1 MKILKAIFH
10 LKSKAPLFWSSCKG
24 TSGALGVKSLGTRII
39 ILLCVSTSL
48 TALLIGAADN
58 QSIKFA
64 DGKLPDY
71 IDFKI
76 PPGWPKPPTNIFAKN
91 KLSEQGFQLGKKL
104 FYDTRLSKDGS
115 NISCAN
121 CHQQFAAFAT
131 YDHDFSHGLNDQHTT
146 RNAPA
151 LFNLAW
157 MTSYHWDGGI
167 NHIEVQPLSP
177 MTSPTEMAET
187 LVNVLAKLKNDTA
200 YPKLFK
206 AAFGTAEI
214 NSQRMLKALAQFTGS
229 IVSANSKYD
238 KVMRGEAKFTY
249 SEENGYALFIANC
262 AACHTEPLFTDN
274 SLRNNSLEIN
284 TYLND
289 SGRMKITGDPK
300 DSLKFK
306 VPSLR
311 NVAVSFPYMH
321 DGRFNSLGQ
330 VIEHYRNGINPQP
343 TLDTLL
349 AKRIAITDRQKNEL
363 IYFLNTLT
371 DTSITKNPRF
381 AQ

>member
-1 MKILKAIFH
+1 
-10 LKSKAPLFWSSCKG
+10 LKSG
-24 TSGALGVKSLGTRII
+24 II
-39 ILLCVSTSL
+39 ILLVVFTL
-48 TALLIGAADN
+48 LAALLIGAADN
-58 QSIKFA
+58 ALLKFA

-71 IDFKI
+71 IELQI
-76 PPGWPKPPTNIFAKN
+76 PLGWPKPPTNIFAKN

-131 YDHDFSHGLNDQHTT
+131 YDHDFSHGQNDQHTT

-177 MTSPTEMAET
+177 VTSPTEMAET
-187 LVNVLAKLKNDTA
+187 LENVLAKLKKDSL
-200 YPKLFK
+200 YPAMFK
-206 AAFGTAEI
+206 AAFGTSEI

-229 IVSANSKYD
+229 IISSNSKYD
-238 KVMRGEAKFTY
+238 KVSRGEAKFTY
-249 SEENGYALFIANC
+249 AEENGYAVFKAKC
-262 AACHTEPLFTDN
+262 AACHREPLFTDN
-274 SLRNNSLEIN
+274 SIRNNGLAIN
-284 TYLND
+284 DYLKD
-289 SGRMKITGDPK
+289 YGRMKITGKPE

-321 DGRFNSLGQ
+321 DGRFYSLGS
-330 VIEHYRNGINPQP
+330 VIEHYRNGIVTSQP

-349 AKRIAITDRQKNEL
+349 TKRIEISDRQKNEL

-371 DTSITKNPRF
+371 DTSMTRNHRF
-381 AQ
+381 AK